1 MESLNDDYGSV
12 FMILA
17 KSRGK
22 LGSLKNSLGL
32 ALSVRATIS
41 DSKSDFHKEFPYVIP
56 PIYRKLADELLVE
69 LHLLSHQK
77 NFINNS
83 IFATGLKEIF
93 RTFTNGYKPN
103 DHISK
108 LFNAICNSNGFNPI
122 EINNMSEQLII
133 KVNSFT
139 KDDLNIF
146 LEQLKSENKEKGYYS
161 RINAIGIYKLL
172 SELPYYKDLKEK
184 DLNTEIKNISDLLDF
199 PYSRVEKDISMYK
212 SNIKKMKQALEII
225 ALNTSQK

>member
-1 MESLNDDYGSV
+1 
-12 FMILA
+12 MILA

-22 LGSLKNSLGL
+22 LGSLKNYLGL

-77 NFINNS
+77 NFKNNS

-93 RTFTNGYKPN
+93 NKFTNGYKPN

-108 LFNAICNSNGFNPI
+108 LFNAICNSNGFNPT
-122 EINNMSEQLII
+122 EINNLAEQLILQ
-133 KVNSFT
+133 VNSFN
-139 KDDLNIF
+139 KDDFNSF
-146 LEQLKSENKEKGYYS
+146 LEQLKKENKGKEYYS
-161 RINAIGIYKLL
+161 RINAIGIYKILN
-172 SELPYYKDLKEK
+172 ELPYYKDLKVE
-184 DLNTEIKNISDLLDF
+184 DINNEIKNISGLLDY
-199 PYSRVEKDISMYK
+199 PYSRVERDISMYK
-212 SNIKKMKQALEII
+212 SNIEKMKQALEII
-225 ALNTSQK
+225 ALNTSTK